1 MKTFRSRSLLAR
13 LGENVKQIAHLGF
26 STKFNKLIL
35 EWGSN
40 IVGYLI
46 PLLLHENGYMLVHV
60 DGSMYD
66 IVKFV

>member
-26 STKFNKLIL
+26 STKLIL

-40 IVGYLI
+40 KAGYLI
-46 PLLLHENGYMLVHV
+46 PLLLHENGYLLVPV

>member
-26 STKFNKLIL
+26 STKLIL
-35 EWGSN
+35 EWVSN
-40 IVGYLI
+40 KAGYLI